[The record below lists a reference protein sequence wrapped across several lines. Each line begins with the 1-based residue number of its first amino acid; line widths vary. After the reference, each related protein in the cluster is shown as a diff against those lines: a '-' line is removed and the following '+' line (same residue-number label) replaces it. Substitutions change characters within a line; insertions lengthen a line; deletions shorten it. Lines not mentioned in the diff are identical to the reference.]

1 MKRLR
6 NVRDVRLTMRTK
18 LIMAFSFITVL
29 FAGVSAFNLL
39 QVNDIKQQFQY
50 QNEQTEK
57 QKLAL
62 QLKQQANSLA
72 SIYAAYVLTRQSDL
86 VDQYNN
92 EREAFYRSVERMA
105 QTASNA
111 DERNWSA
118 KLTNTS
124 KEFTGTFDKAQQIVG
139 NTALQPQEMD
149 QQLKSAHN
157 ESELFKE
164 YIFEHVDL
172 FNEAYNQ
179 YALTAVSSTDR
190 QLNDT
195 ARFAMLTPLLVMIIS
210 SAAAFLL
217 IRTFMRPIQRLQRA
231 VKQVAEGDLRHK
243 INSSSQDELGKLSQS
258 FDLMIDQIKAM
269 LANTQTIASSLS
281 EHSLSFQEFSGATAA
296 ANKEIVRAIE
306 EISTG
311 SEEQA
316 RYSEDSAFII
326 NDLTNEIRE
335 ISNYTGQ
342 MQSKSREAAFNTH
355 TGTQSMEGLKSAV
368 EQSEEVLHQVYLT
381 METLSGS
388 SAQIGKIVGTITEIS
403 TQTNVLALNAA
414 IEAARAGAHGKGFS
428 VIAEEVRLLSAQT
441 NESSKTIALIV
452 QSLLAH
458 MREMEASLNN
468 VKQSFELQ
476 NGRMN
481 ESLRAFSDIRVS
493 MDGLSGHIEQIHTL
507 IAAAEDKNGKL
518 VASVQHVAAIAQ
530 ETAAGV
536 EEVNSAS
543 QQQDAAIHRI
553 ASQSDDILSLAQ
565 RLFNEI
571 NHFKISDVAETED
584 NGSEKK
590 QLNSHEGNEAQ
601 NGDESRIQDGEK
613 HEEKPQQET
622 KSVESTTSP
631 KEDEEKT
638 LQPV

>member
-1 MKRLR
+1 
-6 NVRDVRLTMRTK
+6 MRTK
-18 LIMAFSFITVL
+18 LIMAFSFITIL

-39 QVNDIKQQFQY
+39 QVDSIRQQFQY
-50 QNEQTEK
+50 QNEQTDK

-72 SIYAAYVLTRQSDL
+72 SIYAAYVLTKQPEL
-86 VDQYNN
+86 VDQYNS
-92 EREAFYRSVERMA
+92 EREGFYRSVESLA
-105 QTASNA
+105 LTASNA

-139 NTALQPQEMD
+139 NTLQPQVID
-149 QQLKSAHN
+149 HQLKSTYK

-164 YIFEHVDL
+164 YIFELVDH

-179 YALTAVSSTDR
+179 YALMAVSSTDR
-190 QLNDT
+190 QLNDS
-195 ARFAMLTPLLVMIIS
+195 ARFAILTPLLVMMIS
-210 SAAAFLL
+210 TVTAFLL
-217 IRTFMRPIQRLQRA
+217 IRSFMRPIQRLQRA

-258 FDLMIDQIKAM
+258 FDLMIDQIKEM

-281 EHSLSFQEFSGATAA
+281 EHSRSFQEFSGATAS
-296 ANKEIVRAIE
+296 ANKDIVRAIE
-306 EISTG
+306 EISSG

-326 NDLTNEIRE
+326 NDLTKEIRE
-335 ISNYTGQ
+335 ISDYTGL

-355 TGTQSMEGLKSAV
+355 SGTQSMEGLKSAV

-388 SAQIGKIVGTITEIS
+388 SAKIGRIVGTITEIS

-414 IEAARAGAHGKGFS
+414 IEAARAGVHGKGFF

-441 NESSKTIALIV
+441 NESSKSITLIV
-452 QSLLAH
+452 QSLLVH

-468 VKQSFELQ
+468 VKQSFDLQ

-481 ESLRAFSDIRVS
+481 ESMRAFSDIRVS

-507 IAAAEDKNGKL
+507 IAAAEDKNDKL
-518 VASVQHVAAIAQ
+518 VTSVQHVAAIAQ

-565 RLFNEI
+565 RLFDEI
-571 NHFKISDVAETED
+571 NHFKISDMSGIEND
-584 NGSEKK
+584 GSGEK
-590 QLNSHEGNEAQ
+590 QPSSQVSDEAQ
-601 NGDESRIQDGEK
+601 NGDESRIR
-613 HEEKPQQET
+613 PL
-622 KSVESTTSP
+622 P
-631 KEDEEKT
+631 
-638 LQPV
+638 LC

>member
-6 NVRDVRLTMRTK
+6 NVTYVRVTMRTK
-18 LIMAFSFITVL
+18 LIMAFSFITIL

-39 QVNDIKQQFQY
+39 QVDSIRQQFQY
-50 QNEQTEK
+50 QNEQTDK

-72 SIYAAYVLTRQSDL
+72 SIYAAYVLTKQPEL
-86 VDQYNN
+86 VDQYNS
-92 EREAFYRSVERMA
+92 EREGFYRSVESLA
-105 QTASNA
+105 LTASNA

-139 NTALQPQEMD
+139 NTLQPQVID
-149 QQLKSAHN
+149 HQLKSTYK

-164 YIFEHVDL
+164 YIFELVDH

-179 YALTAVSSTDR
+179 YALMAVSSTDR
-190 QLNDT
+190 QLNDS
-195 ARFAMLTPLLVMIIS
+195 ARFAILTPLLVMMIS
-210 SAAAFLL
+210 TVTAFLL
-217 IRTFMRPIQRLQRA
+217 IRSFMRPIQRLQRA

-258 FDLMIDQIKAM
+258 FDLMIDQIKEM

-281 EHSLSFQEFSGATAA
+281 EHSRSFQEFSGATAS
-296 ANKEIVRAIE
+296 ANKDIVRAIE
-306 EISTG
+306 EISSG

-326 NDLTNEIRE
+326 NDLTKEIRE
-335 ISNYTGQ
+335 ISDYTGL

-355 TGTQSMEGLKSAV
+355 SGTQSMEGLKSAV

-388 SAQIGKIVGTITEIS
+388 SAKIGRIVGTITEIS

-414 IEAARAGAHGKGFS
+414 IEAARAGVHGKGFF

-441 NESSKTIALIV
+441 NESSKSITLIV
-452 QSLLAH
+452 QSLLVH

-468 VKQSFELQ
+468 VKQSFDLQ

-481 ESLRAFSDIRVS
+481 ESMRAFSDIRVS

-507 IAAAEDKNGKL
+507 IAAAEDKNDKL
-518 VASVQHVAAIAQ
+518 VTSVQHVAAIAQ

-565 RLFNEI
+565 RLFDEI
-571 NHFKISDVAETED
+571 NHFKISDMSGIEND
-584 NGSEKK
+584 GSGEK
-590 QLNSHEGNEAQ
+590 QPSSQVSDEAQ
-601 NGDESRIQDGEK
+601 NGDESRIR
-613 HEEKPQQET
+613 PL
-622 KSVESTTSP
+622 P
-631 KEDEEKT
+631 
-638 LQPV
+638 LC